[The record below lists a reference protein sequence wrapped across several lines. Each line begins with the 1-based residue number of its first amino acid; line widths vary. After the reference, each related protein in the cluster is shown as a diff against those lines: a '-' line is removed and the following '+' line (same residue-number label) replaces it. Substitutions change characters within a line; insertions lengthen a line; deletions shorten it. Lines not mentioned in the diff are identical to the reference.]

1 MVLLVRLHECNA
13 RAGRAPHVGGRRVVR
28 QDLDVVVCVAIGL
41 DLQGRDMGRG
51 ETILFQ
57 MRA

>member
-1 MVLLVRLHECNA
+1 MVLLVRLHQCDA
-13 RAGRAPHVGGRRVVR
+13 RAGRAPHVRGRRVMG